1 MVYHVE
7 IRRSLRRARAFNLSE
22 KKLFDA
28 VVEPWRR
35 GLPVELGDQRWES
48 GESVLRILE
57 GPELAQSQ
65 LALSRGWSNA
75 ERTATDVTT
84 RVMREAASA
93 AMLVAV
99 IAATASGHEAATAL
113 LDAIGVR
120 TVPWATLRARIV
132 AAATVAPKMPAD
144 TADAVALLV
153 LDGNAPGEAWLF
165 DAGLALGAL
174 GGRAI
179 VAQLGDD
186 PSPTE
191 LRELAV
197 IRIDAE
203 QPASMNA
210 HAERLRHA
218 TAAG

>member
-1 MVYHVE
+1 VVYHVE

-22 KKLFDA
+22 KKLHDA

-35 GLPVELGDQRWES
+35 GLPVELGDQKWDP

-75 ERTATDVTT
+75 ERIATDVTT

-93 AMLVAV
+93 ALLVAV
-99 IAATASGHEAATAL
+99 IAATESGHEAATAL
-113 LDAIGVR
+113 LGEVGVR

-132 AAATVAPKMPAD
+132 AAATVVPSMPAD

-153 LDGNAPGEAWLF
+153 LDGSAPGEAWLF

-186 PSPTE
+186 PPPTE

-203 QPASMNA
+203 QPASMNGL
-210 HAERLRHA
+210 AERLRRA
-218 TAAG
+218 TAPG